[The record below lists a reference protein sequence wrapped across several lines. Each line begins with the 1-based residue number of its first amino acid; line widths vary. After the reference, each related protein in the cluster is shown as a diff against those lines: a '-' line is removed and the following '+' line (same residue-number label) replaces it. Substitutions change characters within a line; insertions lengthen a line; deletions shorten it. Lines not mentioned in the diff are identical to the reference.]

1 MDSTGIFE
9 QQKLRIEPHV
19 DGEAHVGSCTEVQKA
34 GYSIVHYLL
43 ESSENN
49 SVNYELIVL
58 PYKALFIKYEKNI
71 NFLFILK

>member
-58 PYKALFIKYEKNI
+58 P
-71 NFLFILK
+71 